1 MNKMK
6 QLKDIREHHR
16 EMIGEK
22 GDTWDKDVIALD
34 WAIDFI
40 KEIQRERVKSFAARW
55 QQTTKELL
63 KHGKTIKRIRIAPKD
78 PPEKDKD
85 RSEHQWEK

>member
-6 QLKDIREHHR
+6 QLKNIREHHQG
-16 EMIGEK
+16 MIGEK
-22 GDTWDKDVIALD
+22 GDAWDKDVIALD

-40 KEIQRERVKSFAARW
+40 KEVQRERVRSFAARW

-63 KHGKTIKRIRIAPKD
+63 KNGKIIKRIRIAPKD

-85 RSEHQWEK
+85 RSEYQWEK